1 MRSSARI
8 ETATPYHEPVS
19 ELLTPEG
26 IDFTTE
32 RHLATLSTLGPDGRL
47 HVVPVGFT
55 YRDGLVRIITSG
67 PSQKVQNLRRD
78 ARATVSQVDGGR
90 WLTLAGTARV
100 LEDPASVQL
109 AVELY
114 AARYRQPRVN
124 PLRVAIVVDV
134 ETAMGSAGLLAG

>member
-1 MRSSARI
+1 M
-8 ETATPYHEPVS
+8 S

-26 IDFTTE
+26 MDFATE

-90 WLTLAGTARV
+90 WLTLAGTASI
-100 LEDPASVQL
+100 LDDPDSVQL

-114 AARYRQPRVN
+114 AGRYRQPQVN
-124 PLRVAIVVDV
+124 PLRVAIVIAV
-134 ETAMGSAGLLAG
+134 ESVMGSAGLLA

>member
-1 MRSSARI
+1 M
-8 ETATPYHEPVS
+8 S
-19 ELLTPEG
+19 ELLTAEG
-26 IDFTTE
+26 LAFTAD
-32 RHLATLSTLGPDGRL
+32 RHLATLSSLGPDGRL
-47 HVVPVGFT
+47 HVVPVGFA

-90 WLTLAGTARV
+90 WLTLAGTARI
-100 LEDPASVQL
+100 LDDAESVAL

-114 AARYRQPRVN
+114 AGRYRQPREN
-124 PLRVAIVVDV
+124 PLRVAIVIAV